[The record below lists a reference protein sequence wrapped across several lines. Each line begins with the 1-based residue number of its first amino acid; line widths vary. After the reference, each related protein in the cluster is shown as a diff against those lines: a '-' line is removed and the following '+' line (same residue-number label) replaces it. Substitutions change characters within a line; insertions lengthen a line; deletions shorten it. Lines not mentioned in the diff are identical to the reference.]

1 MNGTLSYFNVI
12 ANAEFGRGTD
22 TLLGNRTMSASSTIH
37 PQAEPRTPLEPEP
50 LFSSAHAALMFAYNH
65 HNQIYDR
72 PLLAR
77 LAQRTSPGKSKG
89 LGGVDGAAQAGI
101 ILAAVQKLPRLYQAI
116 VVARFSPRTD
126 QCKCCQGAVDRQEWM
141 AAIREI
147 SDAAA
152 SDALSAHPT
161 ARILRDAIVARYFG
175 KDVLLADA
183 ANRASVSVSTA
194 TNHNGKIKLWLH
206 GTRTTKE
213 KDGGR
218 GPGSKGVEALA
229 MEYISDVLTAQGL
242 CP

>member
-1 MNGTLSYFNVI
+1 MNAVLPYLDVRGR
-12 ANAEFGRGTD
+12 AESGRVTD
-22 TLLGNRTMSASSTIH
+22 TLLGNRTMSASSAIH
-37 PQAEPRTPLEPEP
+37 PQATPCAPAEPEP

-65 HNQIYDR
+65 HNEIYDR

-101 ILAAVQKLPRLYQAI
+101 ILASVQKLPRLYQAI
-116 VVARFSPRTD
+116 IVARFSPRTD
-126 QCKCCQGAVDRQEWM
+126 RCKCCQGSVDRHEWM

-161 ARILRDAIVARYFG
+161 ARVLRDAIVARYFG

-183 ANRASVSVSTA
+183 ANRAGVSVSTA

-218 GPGSKGVEALA
+218 GAGSKGVEALA
-229 MEYISDVLTAQGL
+229 MEYISDVLAAKGL